1 MVSIGFEAGEI
12 VVPGTHEHLDGR
24 LAHLPHGLG
33 DRLPQVPVD
42 EQDLPRPAQ
51 KNQWIGV
58 CKVSLRRYFGAGN
71 ALKMV

>member
-33 DRLPQVPVD
+33 DRLPQVPAD
-42 EQDLPRPAQ
+42 EQDFPRPAE
-51 KNQWIGV
+51 KNGRIG
-58 CKVSLRRYFGAGN
+58 F
-71 ALKMV
+71 

>member
-1 MVSIGFEAGEI
+1 MAFMRFEAGEI

-33 DRLPQVPVD
+33 DRLPQVPAD

-51 KNQWIGV
+51 ENR
-58 CKVSLRRYFGAGN
+58 S
-71 ALKMV
+71 